1 MGKETTRLRRTFTPQ
16 FKKDAVRLVVEEGKS
31 LTEVAAHEQTKAA
44 TAHRTSPRNLSV
56 GMVMVAGTEARDRLE
71 RAHMGF
77 SGF

>member
-1 MGKETTRLRRTFTPQ
+1 VIIATFVTGLPWYSGDFQ
-16 FKKDAVRLVVEEGKS
+16 VC